1 MMTEMAASGFV
12 SLHDLAAVVGIVFV
26 AALVRSTFG
35 FGDALVAMPLLL
47 LVDFDHLAAVA
58 LLAATSLVTASV
70 ILAAEGPGRERVA
83 PNAWILIGSALPGL
97 GLGLWF
103 LEVSSVSRVLGVLGG
118 TILVVGVFGM
128 MADPKRWPIRPWS
141 AALFGLLAGSLGG
154 AFNVHGPPLVVFGTS
169 REWPPHVFR
178 STFQVYFLAVGLPLV
193 LVHGLS
199 GRYSMVVVVQLVS
212 CLPVIGLASFLGG
225 RLNRKFPVTSFRRS
239 VYAMLIVLGIVL
251 LWKAGG

>member
-1 MMTEMAASGFV
+1 MTEMAASGFV
-12 SLHDLAAVVGIVFV
+12 SLHDLIAVVGIVFV

-47 LVDFDHLAAVA
+47 LAEFDHLAAVA

-70 ILAAEGPGRERVA
+70 ILAIDGSGREPVA
-83 PNAWILIGSALPGL
+83 SSARILIGSALPGL

-103 LEVSSVSRVLGVLGG
+103 LEVASVSRVSGVLGG
-118 TILVVGVFGM
+118 TILVVGVLGV
-128 MADPKRWPIRPWS
+128 MADPRRWPMRSWS
-141 AALFGLLAGSLGG
+141 AALFGLLAGALGG

-169 REWPPHVFR
+169 REWSPRVFR

-199 GRYSMVVVVQLVS
+199 GRYSTTVVLQLVA

-225 RLNRKFPVTSFRRS
+225 RLNRKFAVTSFRRS
-239 VYAMLIVLGIVL
+239 VYAMLIGLGIVL